1 MQIQI
6 RDFLFD
12 DIKLIQEACVHQ
24 EKRKKFGNNNWG
36 FHTSHIYLFISSLH
50 GIVIPFQMHTHEY
63 EKHNT

>member
-24 EKRKKFGNNNWG
+24 EKRKKFGNNN
-36 FHTSHIYLFISSLH
+36 
-50 GIVIPFQMHTHEY
+50 
-63 EKHNT
+63 

>member
-24 EKRKKFGNNNWG
+24 EKKKE
-36 FHTSHIYLFISSLH
+36 IR
-50 GIVIPFQMHTHEY
+50 
-63 EKHNT
+63 